1 MRSDEGI
8 ARPSAWVVR
17 PGRQLLWAP
26 SWDDS
31 DAALVFDATSGDFWV
46 LSLPAAGLLRS
57 MTDGDTC
64 DTARLSGTESTSND
78 VELLAELQQHG
89 LIAPLA

>member
-1 MRSDEGI
+1 M
-8 ARPSAWVVR
+8 
-17 PGRQLLWAP
+17 LWAP
-26 SWDDS
+26 AWDDS

-57 MTDGDTC
+57 LVDGAPC
-64 DTARLSGTESTSND
+64 HTAGGPASESTSTD

-89 LIAPLA
+89 LIAPLG

>member
-1 MRSDEGI
+1 
-8 ARPSAWVVR
+8 
-17 PGRQLLWAP
+17 LLWAP
-26 SWDDS
+26 AWDDS

-57 MTDGDTC
+57 LADGAPC
-64 DTARLSGTESTSND
+64 DAAGGPASESTSTD

-89 LIAPLA
+89 LIAPLG